1 MGCQVRNIRTAW
13 SYDLG
18 CRAYMVL
25 KCAVEGL
32 GTVLPTSVQQS
43 NTSPCG
49 MATSSDALA
58 MEFGGNRYNSTLG
71 VLLLHNRVRG
81 ILQFTYIEESKGI
94 LLAMFVKY
102 SAPHYLGSMR
112 GFPKIGDPN
121 LSYPNCRILII
132 RTPKYGTPNSWKLP

>member
-1 MGCQVRNIRTAW
+1 MGAEWAARSATLVRTAW

-58 MEFGGNRYNSTLG
+58 MEFGGLNNLRISVSFSIKHDSAVLG
-71 VLLLHNRVRG
+71 VIVTR
-81 ILQFTYIEESKGI
+81 
-94 LLAMFVKY
+94 
-102 SAPHYLGSMR
+102 
-112 GFPKIGDPN
+112 
-121 LSYPNCRILII
+121 SY
-132 RTPKYGTPNSWKLP
+132 